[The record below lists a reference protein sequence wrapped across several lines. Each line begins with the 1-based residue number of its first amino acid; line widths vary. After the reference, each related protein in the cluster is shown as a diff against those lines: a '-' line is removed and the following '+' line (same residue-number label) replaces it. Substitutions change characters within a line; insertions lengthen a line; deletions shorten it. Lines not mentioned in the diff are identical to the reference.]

1 MALFA
6 IIGPARTW
14 GKRPLIMPDF
24 VAGPIEFQ
32 QLSVVRT
39 AFARPR
45 MDLRTEERAWLA
57 RPPVTA
63 IPFPPPRSLRPRP
76 GAPLEWIIRGRADGA
91 EGSWLWCSS
100 RVCAQDQDVKEP
112 IGKKLKR

>member
-45 MDLRTEERAWLA
+45 MDLRTEERAGASGPVLA
-57 RPPVTA
+57 IRSKRFFEGAQTGRRARCSVVRPA
-63 IPFPPPRSLRPRP
+63 FAH
-76 GAPLEWIIRGRADGA
+76 GIRMSKNQKERAGVHTKA
-91 EGSWLWCSS
+91 
-100 RVCAQDQDVKEP
+100 R
-112 IGKKLKR
+112 RH

>member
-45 MDLRTEERAWLA
+45 MDLRTEERAGASGPVQAIRSKRFFEGAQTGRRA
-57 RPPVTA
+57 RP
-63 IPFPPPRSLRPRP
+63 FPCLPP
-76 GAPLEWIIRGRADGA
+76 APLLK
-91 EGSWLWCSS
+91 GSLLCCSS
-100 RVCAQDQDVKEP
+100 RVRVRD
-112 IGKKLKR
+112 